1 MSSDEMRRQWRAD
14 WRASGV
20 YSGLALFDH
29 VTRGIEEHGDDLQVF
44 VDEHGRRRHTIGDL
58 YSRALSV
65 ATAIGDAG
73 LGPGDAVA
81 VHMAHTPDAIVAYLA
96 VSAAGATL
104 VPIPSIYSDRE
115 TRFILA
121 DSRARMLITA
131 ASWRG
136 YEYLPAIPGYQ
147 ADGLLEHV
155 VVAGGDPQDYTSF
168 SDLLA
173 APARARPDLSPLAG
187 ERTAAIIY
195 TSGSTANPKGVMHS
209 DDTLFFEAAQSYP
222 PTRMAGSTWLNATP
236 AGHMGGYLA
245 ALKSMLFGRPC
256 VWMERW
262 NPDLALDL
270 IREYRV
276 SHATLVPFHLMTVL
290 EAMNR
295 ADLDRL
301 DLRDVLCGSTTV
313 PTELIE
319 EAVAKGI
326 GAYRCY
332 GSTEHPTI
340 SKSGPDAALADRSLT
355 DGLVLPGLTVR
366 IVDEAGAPLPD
377 DGEGEILTR
386 GPDQMLGYT
395 SDAENAAAFTGD
407 GFFRT
412 GDIGRLDAGVLTIT
426 GRKKEVIIRG
436 GENIS
441 VREVEELLRRHPAVR
456 EAAVVPRSHD
466 RYGEQVWA
474 FVRTRGN
481 QQLTVADVRK
491 LFRDLGV
498 ARQKTPEGVVVVDE
512 FPRTPAGKIS
522 KRDLRE
528 SLAT

>member
-1 MSSDEMRRQWRAD
+1 MGTDELRRQWRAG
-14 WRASGV
+14 WRARGQHSGV
-20 YSGLALFDH
+20 ALFDH
-29 VTRGIEEHGDDLQVF
+29 MTTGAAEHGEDLQVF
-44 VDEHGRRRHTIGDL
+44 VDEHGRRTVSLGELHQNAR
-58 YSRALSV
+58 SV

-73 LGPGDAVA
+73 LGIGDTVA
-81 VHMAHTPDAIVAYLA
+81 VHMAHTPEAIIAYEAVAA
-96 VSAAGATL
+96 VGAAL

-115 TRFILA
+115 TRFILG
-121 DSRARMLITA
+121 DSGARMLITA

-136 YEYLPAIPGYQ
+136 HQYLDAIGGYQ
-147 ADGLLEHV
+147 AAGRLEHV
-155 VVAGGDPQDYTSF
+155 VVAGGDSRGYTPF
-168 SDLLA
+168 DELLRV
-173 APARARPDLSPLAG
+173 PARPLPALSPLDG
-187 ERTAAIIY
+187 ERPAAIIY
-195 TSGSTANPKGVMHS
+195 TSGSTSNPKGVVHS
-209 DDTLFFEAAQSYP
+209 DDTLFFEATQSYP
-222 PTRMAGSTWLNATP
+222 PRRMAGSVWLNAAP

-270 IREYRV
+270 IREHGV
-276 SHATLVPFHLMTVL
+276 THATLVPFHLMTVL
-290 EAMNR
+290 EAMDR
-295 ADLDRL
+295 AGLDQL
-301 DLRDVLCGSTTV
+301 ALADVLCGSTTV
-313 PTELIE
+313 PTALIE
-319 EAVAKGI
+319 EAVARGI

-340 SKSGPDAALADRSLT
+340 SKSGPGEPLADRSQT
-355 DGLVLPGLTVR
+355 DGVVLPGLTVA
-366 IVDEAGAPLPD
+366 IVDDNGIEVPEGA
-377 DGEGEILTR
+377 EGEILSR

-395 SDAENAAAFTGD
+395 SEPDNAAAFTDD

-412 GDIGRLDAGVLTIT
+412 GDIGRIEAGVLTIT

-456 EAAVVPRSHD
+456 DVAVVPRSHD

-474 FVRTRGN
+474 FVRTQGN
-481 QQLTVADVRK
+481 QQLTVDDVRK
-491 LFRDLGV
+491 HFRDLGV
-498 ARQKTPEGVVVVDE
+498 ARQKTPEGVVVVEE